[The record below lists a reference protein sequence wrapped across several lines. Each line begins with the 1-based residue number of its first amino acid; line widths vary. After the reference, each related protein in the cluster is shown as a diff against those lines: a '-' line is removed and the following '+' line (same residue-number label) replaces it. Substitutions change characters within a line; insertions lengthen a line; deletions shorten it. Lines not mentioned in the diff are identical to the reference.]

1 MAGSSKVKSTK
12 PLRGPGNE
20 AALSAKVGG
29 VSNTMFNPPATK
41 PGSKAKGAFPFGKK
55 KGR

>member
-12 PLRGPGNE
+12 PMRGPGSD

-41 PGSKAKGAFPFGKK
+41 PGSKAKGSFPFGKK